1 MNNNLE
7 FNDGVYV
14 NDNAVSKS
22 FVSNVF
28 AYMSL
33 ALAISGALAY
43 LIFIMMYAPCASVIG
58 AMIQEAGA
66 KWAWI
71 SFLWPAWMRQNI
83 YDQSHC
89 KNAGSPHY

>member
-28 AYMSL
+28 AYMS
-33 ALAISGALAY
+33 
-43 LIFIMMYAPCASVIG
+43 
-58 AMIQEAGA
+58 
-66 KWAWI
+66 
-71 SFLWPAWMRQNI
+71 
-83 YDQSHC
+83 
-89 KNAGSPHY
+89 